1 MAYSPYLR
9 NDDSCSEMIC
19 DEQRLLI
26 FNSVYLRSKKI
37 WLNKIL
43 EKRSLLLLSW
53 HGGHWWHIEAYP
65 QILFMYEFIQFSPR
79 IISSS
84 SLPYYSITSLISL
97 SPHTHMFISLE
108 LSYQSELP
116 SGQQLGPYLQISGLN
131 YYPTMV
137 SRLAVTSPFWAK
149 ATEGHQLSID
159 YLHSYSFH

>member
-1 MAYSPYLR
+1 MYL
-9 NDDSCSEMIC
+9 
-19 DEQRLLI
+19 L
-26 FNSVYLRSKKI
+26 SKKI

-65 QILFMYEFIQFSPR
+65 QVFIYVWVHSVLLELSLLPLYPIIQSLLQFPC
-79 IISSS
+79 
-84 SLPYYSITSLISL
+84 P
-97 SPHTHMFISLE
+97 PTHMFTSLE

-116 SGQQLGPYLQISGLN
+116 SDQQLGPYLQISGLN

-137 SRLAVTSPFWAK
+137 SHLAVTSPFWAK

-159 YLHSYSFH
+159 YLHSCSFH